1 MEKPTKICI
10 MDVRKMDNHLRETLL
25 DSKSVFKGKM
35 INLRVDN
42 VQLPDGNK
50 AAREVVEHPGAVAVV
65 PVLPDGRII
74 LVKQYR
80 HPVGEVTWEVPAGKL
95 AKKEDPEGCAY
106 RELEEETGY
115 KAKKMRK
122 LTAFFT
128 TPGFTDEIIHLYAAQ
143 DLEEASQKT
152 DDDEFIDVLEVSR
165 ADAMWM
171 IRSGEI
177 KDAKTIIGILM
188 ADQLI

>member
-1 MEKPTKICI
+1 
-10 MDVRKMDNHLRETLL
+10 
-25 DSKSVFKGKM
+25 
-35 INLRVDN
+35 
-42 VQLPDGNK
+42 
-50 AAREVVEHPGAVAVV
+50 
-65 PVLPDGRII
+65 
-74 LVKQYR
+74 
-80 HPVGEVTWEVPAGKL
+80 
-95 AKKEDPEGCAY
+95 KKEDPEGCAY

-128 TPGFTDEIIHLYAAQ
+128 TPGFTNEVIHLYAAQ
-143 DLEEASQKT
+143 DLAETSQKT

-177 KDAKTIIGILM
+177 KDAKSIIGILM
-188 ADQLI
+188 AEELI

>member
-1 MEKPTKICI
+1 
-10 MDVRKMDNHLRETLL
+10 MDNHLRETLL
-25 DSKSVFKGKM
+25 DSKSVFTGKM

-42 VQLPDGNK
+42 VQLPDGKK

-65 PVLPDGRII
+65 PILPDGRII

-95 AKKEDPEGCAY
+95 DKKEDPEGCAY

-128 TPGFTDEIIHLYAAQ
+128 TPGFTNEVIHLYAAQ
-143 DLEEASQKT
+143 DLEETSQKT
-152 DDDEFIDVLEVSR
+152 DDDEFIDVMEISR

-188 ADQLI
+188 ADQLIK